1 MLWRWRILAVVLALA
16 AARIVYGWPPRPVWT
31 VALHE
36 PTRWELASK
45 PLGFWAGDTV
55 FATGIHAPDRDTF
68 RLSHWSVATGD
79 CLETREIKPEPALGA
94 PLWLSRVS
102 PCGRFLALSG
112 FDRPVTT
119 RRTSV
124 WLIDLNTGETLCH
137 HPINDPCVNQAA
149 FLAFSRDGEWL
160 AFVEPVGPG
169 ICLVP
174 TSRPQALR
182 RLTVPGRLVQVG
194 FSPDSKFLA
203 VHSWPG
209 PCFCELIDLESGTAV
224 LRLNNAMECF
234 FLADGRVVTFDHKV
248 RTLCTFTIDGSG
260 ATETGTE
267 LRLDDYPTREGHAW
281 WPIRGQGRG
290 LIIENAQSD
299 PPWKNPQ
306 PWRDSSTFFHF
317 NLDTGQCE
325 RRGFVPR
332 GLTMYAVINHDGS
345 LAATSTTDGYVQLWD
360 TRTPRWHRWP
370 WVVLAALVTAG
381 ATLAVGRWHTLRWRE
396 ELQV

>member
-160 AFVEPVGPG
+160 AFVESWDPGFAWCRHQGLKPFGDSRYRVGS
-169 ICLVP
+169 CR
-174 TSRPQALR
+174 S
-182 RLTVPGRLVQVG
+182 
-194 FSPDSKFLA
+194 
-203 VHSWPG
+203 
-209 PCFCELIDLESGTAV
+209 
-224 LRLNNAMECF
+224 
-234 FLADGRVVTFDHKV
+234 
-248 RTLCTFTIDGSG
+248 
-260 ATETGTE
+260 
-267 LRLDDYPTREGHAW
+267 
-281 WPIRGQGRG
+281 
-290 LIIENAQSD
+290 
-299 PPWKNPQ
+299 
-306 PWRDSSTFFHF
+306 
-317 NLDTGQCE
+317 
-325 RRGFVPR
+325 
-332 GLTMYAVINHDGS
+332 
-345 LAATSTTDGYVQLWD
+345 
-360 TRTPRWHRWP
+360 
-370 WVVLAALVTAG
+370 VLALTASSSQY
-381 ATLAVGRWHTLRWRE
+381 THGRDR
-396 ELQV
+396 VSAS